1 MERKQDKKN
10 DQIVVGVFEHSQEA
24 RSVLEE
30 LRRHDFS
37 SKRVGILSHDRD
49 GDTHLKSIK
58 DMEGNKAGEG
68 AAAGA
73 AVGAGGGALWALGIA
88 AGLLPAIGPVVAGGL
103 LGAVL
108 ASGAV
113 GAAAGGVAG
122 ALVGLGIDDE
132 EAAYYDEEFQRGRTI
147 VAVKPKNRAEAER
160 ALDIMRSANSIN
172 RYHDQG
178 GDDFDTRTTQPI
190 A

>member
-1 MERKQDKKN
+1 MNRKH
-10 DQIVVGVFEHSQEA
+10 DQIVVGVFDTSRDA
-24 RSVLEE
+24 RTVIEE
-30 LRRHDFS
+30 LRRKDFS
-37 SKRVGILSHDRD
+37 SKRVGILSHDSD

-68 AAAGA
+68 AVAGV

-108 ASGAV
+108 ASAAT
-113 GAAAGGVAG
+113 GAAAGGVTG
-122 ALVGLGIDDE
+122 ALIGLGIDDE
-132 EAAYYDEEFQRGRTI
+132 EAAYYDEEFKRGRTI
-147 VAVKPKNRAEAER
+147 VAVQPKNRAEAEQ
-160 ALDIMRSANSIN
+160 ALAIMRAANSIN
-172 RYHDQG
+172 KYHDR
-178 GDDFDTRTTQPI
+178 DRDFDTRTTQPM